1 MVITY
6 HGKECFKVSLG
17 STTIALN
24 PISKDSKEKAVKF
37 GADIALVSLHHPDM
51 NGVESVTY
59 GDKEPFVIHGP
70 GEYEVGEV
78 TVRGFGVPTT
88 YQGEKKI
95 NTIYKVTLEG
105 MTLVFLGALGNENLD
120 ASIREALGEID
131 ILFVPI
137 GGGDLLGVVQA
148 SALGV
153 KLEARLVI
161 PMDYDEKS
169 LKAFLKEE
177 GVETKK
183 AEEKLTIKKKDVL
196 LMEGEIAVLKS

>member
-1 MVITY
+1 M
-6 HGKECFKVSLG
+6 SLG